1 MQISTY
7 HWDFTVNIICPYD
20 RSFCVQ
26 GDFDQGF
33 FNIDKNFFLVDV
45 QKADAGNLTCDVY
58 EKIKENEQWV
68 RDELVAIKSL
78 AIQVRGK
85 N

>member
-1 MQISTY
+1 MIGLFVYREILIKDSLILTR
-7 HWDFTVNIICPYD
+7 I
-20 RSFCVQ
+20 
-26 GDFDQGF
+26 
-33 FNIDKNFFLVDV
+33 FFLVDV